1 MHASIRRYIVS
12 ADHELEAIQHAKSG
26 WLPILERIPGFVAY
40 YFIDTGEGEMIGV
53 SIFKTPEGAAEAND
67 LARDYVQEHLS
78 GTLKRTMILEGE
90 VVAGKWS
97 T

>member
-1 MHASIRRYIVS
+1 MHASIRRYIVT
-12 ADHELEAIQHAKSG
+12 ADHELEAIQHAKTG

-67 LARDYVQEHLS
+67 LAGDYVHNEMH
-78 GTLKRTMILEGE
+78 GMLKRTMLLEGE
-90 VVAGKWS
+90 VVAGKWAG
-97 T
+97 